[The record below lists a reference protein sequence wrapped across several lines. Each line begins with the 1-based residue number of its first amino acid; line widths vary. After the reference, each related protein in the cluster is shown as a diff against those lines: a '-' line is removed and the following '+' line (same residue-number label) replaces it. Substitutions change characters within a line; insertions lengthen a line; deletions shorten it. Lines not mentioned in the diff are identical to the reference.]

1 MANVIFL
8 RKGDQHTY
16 PVPRVQLKVGAV
28 NVMKLESLNNTKVS
42 RLFKQQ
48 EENKK

>member
-16 PVPRVQLKVGAV
+16 PIPRVNMTVGKV
-28 NVMKLESLNNTKVS
+28 NTTKLEALNTTKVE

-48 EENKK
+48 EENK